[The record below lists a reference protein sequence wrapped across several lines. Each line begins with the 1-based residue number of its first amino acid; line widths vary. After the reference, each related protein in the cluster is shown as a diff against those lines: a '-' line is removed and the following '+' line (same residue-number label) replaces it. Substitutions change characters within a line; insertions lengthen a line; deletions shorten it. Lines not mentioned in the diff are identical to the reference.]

1 MSAQLVERL
10 DLTAV
15 PEGSIRRLLVLLH
28 RDALDRPVRVPV
40 MVAAGTSPGPVVGV
54 TAALHGNEINGVPVI
69 HRLFEKLDLQKLR
82 GTVVAVPVVNVP
94 GFLAG
99 TRNFRDDR
107 DLNHLMPGKAE
118 GHAAEVYAHRFMERI
133 VRQLEVLVDLHTA
146 SFGRAN
152 SLYVRAD
159 MLNPTT
165 ARMAY
170 LQRPQIIVHNPPH
183 DGTLRGAADDLGIPA
198 ITVEIGNPHR
208 FQPEYIRRS
217 LVGIRR
223 LLADLKMV
231 PRRAV
236 APGPEPLLCA
246 SSHWLFTR
254 RGGLLRV
261 LPQVTEHVEA
271 GQVLAT
277 LTDPF
282 GDVIDEIVAP
292 HAGVVIGRAIDPV
305 VGTGGRVVHLG
316 QVADD
321 DHGFLRRGPE

>member
-10 DLTAV
+10 DLTALSPSKV
-15 PEGSIRRLLVLLH
+15 HRLRVELH
-28 RDALDRPVRVPV
+28 RDAVDRPIRVPV
-40 MVAAGTSPGPVVGV
+40 LVAIGAAPGPVFGV
-54 TAALHGNEINGVPVI
+54 TAALHGNEINGIPVI
-69 HRLFEKLDLQKLR
+69 HRLFDTLDPKRLR
-82 GTVVAVPVVNVP
+82 GTIVAVPVVNVP
-94 GFLAG
+94 GFVAG
-99 TRNFRDDR
+99 TRTFRDGS
-107 DLNHLMPGKAE
+107 DLNHLMPGRPN
-118 GHAAEVYAHRFMERI
+118 GTAAQVYAHRFVQGI
-133 VRQLEVLVDLHTA
+133 VRHVDVLVDLHTA
-146 SFGRAN
+146 SAGRAN

-159 MLNPTT
+159 MKNPDT

-208 FQPEYIRRS
+208 FQPEYIKRS
-217 LVGIRR
+217 LVGLRSA
-223 LLADLKMV
+223 LADRKML

-236 APGPEPLLCA
+236 APGAEPILCA
-246 SSHWLFTR
+246 SSTWLYTR

-261 LPQVTEHVEA
+261 LPQVTEQVTA
-271 GQVLAT
+271 GSLLAT

-292 HAGVVIGRAIDPV
+292 HDAVVIGRAIDPV

-316 QVADD
+316 RIAGSAHD
-321 DHGFLRRGPE
+321 FERRQP